1 MKQHAKDQEI
11 CGVEAAHQI
20 CNQGV
25 GGSSPSAGTS
35 LSATSTATASKSPTG
50 SPTSYYLEP
59 WGRSWRIVDLKRGWG
74 FQDSVCTCSSRDDAL
89 MILDLLQGGRR

>member
-1 MKQHAKDQEI
+1 MT
-11 CGVEAAHQI
+11 
-20 CNQGV
+20 
-25 GGSSPSAGTS
+25 PR
-35 LSATSTATASKSPTG
+35 
-50 SPTSYYLEP
+50 YYLEP